1 MMMNES
7 IRELAEKAGF
17 MDSLFSE
24 SGDDCETEIKA
35 FAELIVNECCDV
47 VINSDPS
54 PKMIL
59 QEPYRTIMIN
69 IQEHFGVV
77 DE

>member
-1 MMMNES
+1 MNDK
-7 IRELAEKAGF
+7 IRELADQCEVWHTY
-17 MDSLFSE
+17 
-24 SGDDCETEIKA
+24 GDCDRCEVDIEA
-35 FAELIVNECCDV
+35 FAQLIVNECCDV

-69 IQEHFGVV
+69 IQEHFGVEV
-77 DE
+77 